1 VTAFFKNKVIPFLW
15 EWEGIAYEDDPDDPG
30 NNPPAWANQSYRG
43 TKFGIDARS
52 HPNVDIKNLTA
63 DEAIDIYW
71 SEWIKDGCE
80 HLPTPLDWVFF
91 DACVNCGIG
100 RAQSFLKSSGRD
112 PKKFQEERIH
122 FYNSLADSKPSLSK
136 FRKGWINRVID
147 LSKKSGIA

>member
-1 VTAFFKNKVIPFLW
+1 MTSYFKNKVIPFLW
-15 EWEGIAYEDDPDDPG
+15 EHEGTTYENDKDDPG
-30 NNPPAWANQSYRG
+30 GETRW
-43 TKFGIDARS
+43 GIDKRS
-52 HPNVDIKNLTA
+52 HPNLEIKNIT
-63 DEAIDIYW
+63 EEQAISVYW

-136 FRKGWINRVID
+136 FRKGWINRVND
-147 LSKKSGIA
+147 LSRETGLA